1 MDAFQRRNMLRAGG
15 NAIDGPRPDAHRG
28 LRRLTDASARLI
40 GAAARG
46 DVAAVRD
53 LLNGGA
59 DPNAIDGDDW
69 SPLLR
74 AVLGGSVEIVGT
86 LLDAGADVDSRAPD
100 GATALLKATLWRHV
114 AIVRELLRGRSS
126 RSCSSGTRPE
136 VCPCRSSGS
145 RSRDPADAPS
155 VWPPPDEVGDPPRSP

>member
-1 MDAFQRRNMLRAGG
+1 MDAFSETWFVWAAMRSTDHDLTRT
-15 NAIDGPRPDAHRG
+15 DGSA
-28 LRRLTDASARLI
+28 RLTDASARLI
-40 GAAARG
+40 DAAARD

-86 LLDAGADVDSRAPD
+86 LLDAGADVDSRAPH
-100 GATALLKATLWRHV
+100 GATALLEAT
-114 AIVRELLRGRSS
+114 AE
-126 RSCSSGTRPE
+126 
-136 VCPCRSSGS
+136 
-145 RSRDPADAPS
+145 
-155 VWPPPDEVGDPPRSP
+155 